1 MRPSILYLL
10 LGTIIVGLL
19 ASCRADRRFERLLR
33 QADSLLSACPDSMR
47 AVLYDWADSISRQ
60 PEDIRMYY
68 NLLWVKADDKTY
80 VTHTSDSLIRKV
92 VHYYKKRRDK
102 RLLPEALY
110 YAGRT
115 YSDLKDAPRALEYY
129 QQAIDVMQ
137 REKLTDY
144 NLLSR
149 IYSQMGTLFFY
160 QELYDEVQGVLRK
173 AYQCDLILKDSTNL
187 VFDLRD
193 IGRAFAVEE
202 QQDSAE
208 WYYNQA
214 GEMAIHIKDSIL
226 LSMVYGELAGFY
238 VNWGNYPA
246 AHEKLRIAW
255 QTVDT
260 LSMPMYYNNT
270 AEYCYYT
277 NQLDSA
283 IYYYKKKLTLNSLL
297 HKAGAYEGLA
307 KIARKQGNISQAMEY
322 YELYMLY
329 DDSLKQGIRTETINK
344 IDALYNYQKY
354 EKENKLLKYENTK
367 HKRQIFFL
375 ILLALFFL
383 LLFAVFWQKYKRK
396 EQAMLFQQE
405 KLKLQQEKLKQ
416 YSQEQIEENEKRI
429 VALSQ
434 QLQQA
439 EADKDLLRQ
448 DLLLAKREQVEKEN
462 QRIKAVQEIQRK
474 AKESLCQ
481 TDVYNKFYAVANNLK
496 NPKCLTSRDWNMLQS
511 LIDETYANFT
521 SRLRELYPQISEK
534 ELQVCLL
541 IKIGIAPTQ
550 MATILFS
557 SKQDISSIRSRLYT
571 KLSGRKGSSKQC
583 DLLVQDL

>member
-1 MRPSILYLL
+1 MRPPILYLL
-10 LGTIIVGLL
+10 LWVIIVSLL
-19 ASCRADRRFERLLR
+19 ASCRTDHHTERLLR
-33 QADSLLSACPDSMR
+33 QVDSLLSVCPDS
-47 AVLYDWADSISRQ
+47 AQTLLHAWADSIDRQ

-68 NLLWVKADDKTY
+68 NLLRIKADDKTY
-80 VTHTSDSLIRKV
+80 VTHTSDSLILKV
-92 VHYYKKRRDK
+92 VHYYKKSRDK

-129 QQAIDVMQ
+129 QRAIDVMQ

-160 QELYDEVQGVLRK
+160 QELYDEIPSVLRK
-173 AYQCDLILKDSTNL
+173 AYQCDLILKDSVNL

-193 IGRAFAVEE
+193 IGRAFAVKE
-202 QQDSAE
+202 QQDSAV

-214 GEMAIHIKDSIL
+214 SEMAVHIKDSIL

-246 AHEKLRIAW
+246 AHEKLQIAW

-270 AEYCYYT
+270 AEYCFYT
-277 NQLDSA
+277 NQFDSA
-283 IYYYKKKLTLNSLL
+283 VYYYKKKLSLDSYSQ
-297 HKAGAYEGLA
+297 KASAYEGLA
-307 KIARKQGNISQAMEY
+307 KIARKRDNISQAMEY

-354 EKENKLLKYENTK
+354 EKENKLLKYENSK
-367 HKRQIFFL
+367 HKRQIYFL

-416 YSQEQIEENEKRI
+416 YSQEQIEENKKRI
-429 VALSQ
+429 EMLSR

-439 EADKDLLRQ
+439 ETDKDLLRQ

-481 TDVYNKFYAVANNLK
+481 TDVYNKFYAVANNEK
-496 NPKCLTSRDWNMLQS
+496 NPKCITSRDWNMLLS
-511 LIDETYANFT
+511 LIDEAYANFT
-521 SRLRELYPQISEK
+521 SRLRELYPQISDK

-541 IKIGIAPTQ
+541 IKIGITPTQ